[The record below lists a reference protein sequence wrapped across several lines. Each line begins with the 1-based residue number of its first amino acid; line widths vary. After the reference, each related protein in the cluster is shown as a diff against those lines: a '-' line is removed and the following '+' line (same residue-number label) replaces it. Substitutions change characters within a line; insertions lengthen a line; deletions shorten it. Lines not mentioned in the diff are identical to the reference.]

1 MILSRKKLKDNNIE
15 LIAKDEEF
23 RSVKGWN
30 TYYISNYGRLVH
42 STKKGYRIV
51 NPSIAKG
58 GYLSYTLSRPART
71 YKGKKL
77 RDEHGDIKKR
87 RSNVTANRLVAMMFV
102 SYDVYTERYDY
113 DSSYLDAHHKDHN
126 RKNNYYKNI
135 MWLSSGR
142 DGTRSDHKFINDIK
156 KISIVNDNGKRCTYK
171 DIERLCKRLDISI
184 LELIDILKDEETYR
198 EEYTDKDG
206 NWTVYD
212 VNGTNIA
219 VQRYEHRTTKRYHK
233 KR

>member
-15 LIAKDEEF
+15 LITKDEEF
-23 RSVKGWN
+23 KSVKGWN
-30 TYYISNYGRLVH
+30 TYYISNYGRLLH
-42 STKKGYRIV
+42 NTKKGYRIV

-71 YKGKKL
+71 YKGKKI
-77 RDEHGDIKKR
+77 RDEYGEIKKR

-113 DSSYLDAHHKDHN
+113 DISYLDAHHKDHN

-156 KISIVNDNGKRCTYK
+156 KIAIVNNNGKRCTYK
-171 DIERLCKRLDISI
+171 DIERLCKRLDLNI
-184 LELIDILKDEETYR
+184 LELIDILKDEDTYR

-206 NWTVYD
+206 DWIVYD
-212 VNGTNIA
+212 VNSTNIA
-219 VQRYEHRTTKRYHK
+219 IQRYERRTSKRCNK

>member
-1 MILSRKKLKDNNIE
+1 MILAKKKLKDSNIE

-23 RSVKGWN
+23 RSVKGWG

-71 YKGKKL
+71 YKGKKI
-77 RDEHGDIKKR
+77 RDEYGKIKKR

-102 SYDVYTERYDY
+102 SYDAYTERYDY
-113 DSSYLDAHHKDHN
+113 DISYLDAHHKDHN
-126 RKNNYYKNI
+126 RKNNYCKNI

-156 KISIVNDNGKRCTYK
+156 KIAIVNGNRKRHTYK
-171 DIERLCKRLDISI
+171 DIERLCKRLDLNI
-184 LELIDILKDEETYR
+184 LELIDILKDEETYS
-198 EEYTDKDG
+198 EPYTDKDG
-206 NWTVYD
+206 DWTVYD

-219 VQRYEHRTTKRYHK
+219 VQRYNHRTTKRCKK

>member
-1 MILSRKKLKDNNIE
+1 MTLSKKKLKDNNIE

-23 RSVKGWN
+23 KAVKGWG
-30 TYYISNYGRLVH
+30 TYYISNYGRLLH

-71 YKGKKL
+71 YKGKKI
-77 RDEHGDIKKR
+77 RDEYGEVKKR

-102 SYDVYTERYDY
+102 SYDAYKERYDY
-113 DSSYLDAHHKDHN
+113 DISYLDAHHKDHN

-142 DGTRSDHKFINDIK
+142 DGTRSDHKFVNDIK
-156 KISIVNDNGKRCTYK
+156 KIAIINDNGKRCTYK

-184 LELIDILKDEETYR
+184 LELIDILKDEETYG

-206 NWTVYD
+206 DWIVYD

-219 VQRYEHRTTKRYHK
+219 VQRYERRTSKRCNK